1 MVKRNGERGFALLL
15 ALAVVGLVALA
26 VGTALGGLQQELAAA
41 DRADARARLRALADA
56 GLAATLE
63 RLAADRHAAGLPAQ
77 RFAGGEVAS
86 RVVAAGRD
94 AVDVVVT
101 ATAQERSLT
110 VAARVQ
116 LDRAGPTVLW
126 WQASG
131 AGR

>member
-110 VAARVQ
+110 VAARVR
-116 LDRAGPTVLW
+116 LDRAGPTVVW
-126 WQASG
+126 WQGSG